1 MSEILKSE
9 ITAERYISKEF
20 MQKEMD
26 SVWSKAWLFAGF
38 TQDVREPGDF
48 FLFELEKESII
59 ISRTEEEELKAFYNV
74 CQHRG
79 ARLINVESGVME
91 KYSCPY
97 HGWRYRNDGK
107 LDEVPNEDLF
117 EGGVNCEEYSLKEVR
132 VEDWAGTIWICM
144 DQQAPDFDSFIGDI
158 KELINPYQTKK
169 MLLTEDQTVHLDC
182 NWKAVFDNFGELYH
196 VEHIHP
202 QHQLIFDC
210 PSAKQEYFNNGH
222 TRVLIEGFTVN
233 SELPVPEEVPET
245 MWAQMEALD
254 MDRSSYKGRVR
265 DIRSDIQIKKR
276 EYGKLL
282 GYNYDLLSD
291 EQLSDIVQYN
301 IFPNTVLV
309 LQPDE
314 FWILRSRP
322 HETDP
327 NKCLWD
333 KFTLRM
339 PPSKDTNN
347 KANLSLISRAMYQSY
362 FAKECNT
369 EAIIGHVQ
377 AYLGNKREGCMA
389 KQVTEVPQALNYLH
403 HERERDTH
411 EMAFVWESALEDLQ
425 LKESALF
432 HFLNER
438 APRYRGKQ

>member
-59 ISRTEEEELKAFYNV
+59 ISRTEEKELKAFYNV

-79 ARLINVESGVME
+79 ARLLNVESGVME

-107 LDEVPNEDLF
+107 LDKVPNEDLF
-117 EGGVNCEEYSLKEVR
+117 EGGVNCDEYSLKEVR

-144 DQQAPDFDSFIGDI
+144 DQEATDFDSFIGEI
-158 KELINPYQTKK
+158 KELINPYQTKN

-210 PSAKQEYFNNGH
+210 PSAKQEYFDNGH

-233 SELPVPEEVPET
+233 SDLPIPEEVPET

-333 KFTLRM
+333 KFTMRM
-339 PPSKDTNN
+339 PPSKDTNKSPICHLTLIKKMCHQIGIDPIMMN
-347 KANLSLISRAMYQSY
+347 SLKTI
-362 FAKECNT
+362 
-369 EAIIGHVQ
+369 
-377 AYLGNKREGCMA
+377 
-389 KQVTEVPQALNYLH
+389 
-403 HERERDTH
+403 
-411 EMAFVWESALEDLQ
+411 
-425 LKESALF
+425 LF
-432 HFLNER
+432 LVKK
-438 APRYRGKQ
+438 P